1 MVRLWNPYIGI
12 INRFDYNRGI
22 VDVKFGFWNAPFHDT
37 LILYI
42 KDQCV
47 VMYVELVRRKKVI
60 LMAPDIMPFPVRKV
74 PIRQGIWDGKAT
86 NILCPL

>member
-1 MVRLWNPYIGI
+1 
-12 INRFDYNRGI
+12 
-22 VDVKFGFWNAPFHDT
+22 
-37 LILYI
+37 
-42 KDQCV
+42 
-47 VMYVELVRRKKVI
+47 MYVELVRRKKVI